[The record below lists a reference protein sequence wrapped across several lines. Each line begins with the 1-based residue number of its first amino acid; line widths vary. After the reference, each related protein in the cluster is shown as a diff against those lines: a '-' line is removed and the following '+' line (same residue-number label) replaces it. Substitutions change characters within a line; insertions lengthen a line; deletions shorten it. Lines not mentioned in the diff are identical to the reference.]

1 MSDAPRREEEAV
13 QKDSDS
19 TNDIDAL
26 EAPQPEPIISETEA
40 EKHFDGT
47 HKLLLIK
54 NSEDDS
60 IFQFWRPIYWQSAEL
75 LIFHSL

>member
-1 MSDAPRREEEAV
+1 M

-60 IFQFWRPIYWQSAEL
+60 IFQF
-75 LIFHSL
+75 